1 METVSRVE
9 KVQRLVNEQA
19 GGTDLERRREIGLFR
34 YALIR
39 DVADAG
45 LSKAQRGRL
54 VGAIAERDHLGPDGR
69 VVRVSRTTLRRWIRA
84 YRHGGFEALVLQPRV
99 VPLRTA
105 AGMLELAF
113 ALKRER
119 PERTAAQVRE
129 IMLAAA
135 GDRDQVPGLRTL
147 QTHLAREGLNVRG
160 DGRSPGKVY
169 GRFEAPERNGLWTGD
184 GLHGPVLAGSAR
196 RAVLLAFIDDH
207 SRLLVGWRWGTG
219 EDVFRLEAALRSGLM
234 SRGVPEAILV
244 DRGSAFVSSQLLR
257 ACAVLGVRLIHAS
270 PRAATT
276 KGKIERFF
284 RTVRDQFLVEI
295 DDGVELAELNRL
307 FSAWLEVVYHRRVHS
322 ETKETPLA
330 RFEAAGAPALP
341 TPALLREAF
350 LWSQERM
357 VTKTATVSLHGN
369 SYEVDPALVGR
380 KVELVFD
387 PFDLTRIEVRYQHRP
402 FGLAVPLQ
410 IGRHT
415 HPQAARELPPP
426 PTGTGIDFLKLLAE
440 QRDAELSGHRIDY
453 ARLGDGDGDGDG
465 EDRDTNQQEDEQ

>member
-1 METVSRVE
+1 M
-9 KVQRLVNEQA
+9 NE
-19 GGTDLERRREIGLFR
+19 DRRREIGLFR
-34 YALIR
+34 YALVR
-39 DVADAG
+39 CAADPS
-45 LSKAQRGRL
+45 LSRAERGRL
-54 VGAIAERDHLGPDGR
+54 VRALAEQEHLAPDGR
-69 VVRVSRTTLRRWIRA
+69 PVRIGRTTLDRWVRDYRR
-84 YRHGGFEALVLQPRV
+84 GGFEALVPRPRV
-99 VPLRTA
+99 LAPRTPPET
-105 AGMLELAF
+105 LELAF

-129 IMLAAA
+129 IMLAAGGPA
-135 GDRDQVPGLRTL
+135 PGLRTL
-147 QTHLAREGLNVRG
+147 QTHLAREGLNVRA

-169 GRFEAPERNGLWTGD
+169 GRFEASVRNELWTGD
-184 GLHGPVLAGSAR
+184 GLHGPLLAGVAAR

-234 SRGVPEAILV
+234 ARGVPDAILV
-244 DRGSAFVSSQLLR
+244 DRGSPFVSSQLLR
-257 ACAVLGVRLIHAS
+257 ACAVLGVKLIHAS

-322 ETKETPLA
+322 ETELTPLA
-330 RFEAAGAPALP
+330 RFDAAGAPVLP

-350 LWSQERM
+350 LWSQERT

-369 SYEVDPALVGR
+369 QYEVDPALVGR

-402 FGLAVPLQ
+402 FGTAIPLV

-415 HPQAARELPPP
+415 HPQAERELPPP
-426 PTGTGIDFLKLLAE
+426 PTSTGIDYLKLLAE
-440 QRDAELSGHRIDY
+440 KRDAELGGHRIDY
-453 ARLGDGDGDGDG
+453 ASLTQPDGDGDGD
-465 EDRDTNQQEDEQ
+465 DRDINQEGREG

>member
-1 METVSRVE
+1 MDE
-9 KVQRLVNEQA
+9 
-19 GGTDLERRREIGLFR
+19 DRRREIGLFR
-34 YALIR
+34 YALVR
-39 DVADAG
+39 AVSDPA
-45 LSKAQRGRL
+45 LSKAERGRL
-54 VGAIAERDHLGPDGR
+54 VRALAEQEHLGPDGR
-69 VVRVSRTTLRRWIRA
+69 LVRVARGTLDGWNRA
-84 YRHGGFEALVLQPRV
+84 YRRGGFEALLPRLRVLAPRT
-99 VPLRTA
+99 P
-105 AGMLELAF
+105 AGVLELAF
-113 ALKRER
+113 SLKRER

-135 GDRDQVPGLRTL
+135 DGESVPGLRTL
-147 QTHLAREGLNVRG
+147 QTHFAREGLNVRA

-169 GRFEAPERNGLWTGD
+169 GRFEASARNELWTGD
-184 GLHGPVLAGSAR
+184 GLHGPKLSGSAA

-219 EDVFRLEAALRSGLM
+219 EDVFRLEAALRAGLM
-234 SRGVPEAILV
+234 SRGVPEGILV

-295 DDGVELAELNRL
+295 DDGVELSELNRL
-307 FSAWLEVVYHRRVHS
+307 FSAWLEVVYHRRAHS
-322 ETKETPLA
+322 ETGQTPLA
-330 RFEAAGAPALP
+330 RFDAAGAPPLP

-350 LWSQERM
+350 LWSVERT

-369 SYEVDPALVGR
+369 SYEVDAALVGR

-402 FGLAVPLQ
+402 MGAAVPLV

-415 HPQAARELPPP
+415 HPQAQRELPPP
-426 PTGTGIDFLKLLAE
+426 PERTGIDYLKLLAE
-440 QRDAELSGHRIDY
+440 QRDAEQRGHPIDY
-453 ARLGDGDGDGDG
+453 SSLADGDGEDHNDNSGDGDGDGDGDG
-465 EDRDTNQQEDEQ
+465 EDRGNNEEGGTR

>member
-1 METVSRVE
+1 MGE
-9 KVQRLVNEQA
+9 
-19 GGTDLERRREIGLFR
+19 DRRREIGLFR
-34 YALIR
+34 YTLIR
-39 DVADAG
+39 DAADPA
-45 LSKAQRGRL
+45 LTKAERGRL
-54 VGAIAERDHLGPDGR
+54 VRALADREHIGPDGR
-69 VVRVSRTTLRRWIRA
+69 LVRVARGTLDQWIRA
-84 YRHGGFEALVLQPRV
+84 YRRGGFDALVPQPRV
-99 VPLRTA
+99 VLPQTPA
-105 AGMLELAF
+105 EVLELAF

-129 IMLAAA
+129 IMLTAS
-135 GDRDQVPGLRTL
+135 GDQPVPGLRTL
-147 QTHLAREGLNVRG
+147 QTHLARAGLNVRG

-169 GRFEAPERNGLWTGD
+169 GRFEASARNELWTGD
-184 GLHGPVLAGSAR
+184 GLHGPILAGSAAR

-234 SRGVPEAILV
+234 SRGVPMSILV

-257 ACAVLGVRLIHAS
+257 ACAVLGVKLIHAS

-284 RTVRDQFLVEI
+284 RTVRDQFLVEV
-295 DDGVELAELNRL
+295 DDGVELVELNRL

-322 ETKETPLA
+322 ETKTTPLA
-330 RFEAAGAPALP
+330 RFDSAGVPMLP

-350 LWSQERM
+350 LWSVERT

-369 SYEVDPALVGR
+369 SYEVDAALVGR
-380 KVELVFD
+380 KAELVFD

-402 FGLAVPLQ
+402 MGLAVPLV

-426 PTGTGIDFLKLLAE
+426 PTSTGIDYLKLLAD
-440 QRDAELSGHRIDY
+440 QRDAELGGHPIDY
-453 ARLGDGDGDGDG
+453 SSLANNGDGDGDGDG
-465 EDRDTNQQEDEQ
+465 DDRDTNQQEDEQ

>member
-1 METVSRVE
+1 M
-9 KVQRLVNEQA
+9 NESA
-19 GGTDLERRREIGLFR
+19 GRADGDRRREIGLFR

-39 DVADAG
+39 DAADAG
-45 LSKAQRGRL
+45 LSKRERGRL
-54 VGAIAERDHLGPDGR
+54 VRALSDREHVGPDGR
-69 VVRVSRTTLRRWIRA
+69 LVRVSRTTLGRWIRA
-84 YRHGGFEALVLQPRV
+84 YRYGGFEALVPQPRL

-105 AGMLELAF
+105 VGMLELAF

-119 PERTAAQVRE
+119 PDRTAAQVHE
-129 IMLAAA
+129 IMLATVE
-135 GDRDQVPGLRTL
+135 DRDRVPGLRTL
-147 QTHLAREGLNVRG
+147 QTHLARQGLNVRA

-169 GRFEAPERNGLWTGD
+169 GRFEAAARNVLWTGD
-184 GLHGPVLAGSAR
+184 GLHGPKLADSAG
-196 RAVLLAFIDDH
+196 RAVLVAFIDDH

-234 SRGVPEAILV
+234 SRGVPDAILV

-295 DDGVELAELNRL
+295 DDGIELPELNRL

-322 ETKETPLA
+322 ETKETPLT
-330 RFEAAGAPALP
+330 RFDAAGAPALP

-350 LWSQERM
+350 LWSTERT
-357 VTKTATVSLHGN
+357 VTKTATVSLYGN
-369 SYEVDPALVGR
+369 SYEVDAALVGR

-402 FGLAVPLQ
+402 FGTAVPLV

-415 HPQAARELPPP
+415 HPQAQRELPPP
-426 PTGTGIDFLKLLAE
+426 PTGTGIDYLKLLAE
-440 QRDAELSGHRIDY
+440 QRDAELRGQRIDF
-453 ARLGDGDGDGDG
+453 ASLANNDG
-465 EDRDTNQQEDEQ
+465 EDRDTNQEDEQ